1 MSLLLRDNIKSV
13 DEIVGTIPMPKCNS
27 GFWART
33 QILGGYGI
41 TKSDRGFSV
50 LGEQVF
56 ETHNMVP
63 LGGVQYAMCRLF
75 EAQKP
80 DEPRV
85 PTLYED
91 QKLGPIGLPNKFIE
105 NYENYEYPIPA
116 TSGEP
121 QTKSLVYP
129 VGHRV
134 CLFGI
139 GITGSAEN
147 NVTQFPVDYTENSI
161 SLSKITTDGT
171 LLDGVMI
178 PFRYTANELTE
189 AEQTKYFGKKS
200 FENGVV
206 GYYLKAF
213 ETEPIIRH
221 YYKSSDDSEYYD
233 EVNNTVWTSYNTSPI
248 DSFTEIV
255 LKIGKNDVKEWA
267 EATNGLESSKVN
279 TVALFSGDYNPYG
292 YSGLNSMGELVTLP
306 PDYQNVELFSKL
318 TIPTEPLQIN
328 KDLDIIYRVYGC

>member
-1 MSLLLRDNIKSV
+1 M
-13 DEIVGTIPMPKCNS
+13 
-27 GFWART
+27 
-33 QILGGYGI
+33 
-41 TKSDRGFSV
+41 
-50 LGEQVF
+50 
-56 ETHNMVP
+56 
-63 LGGVQYAMCRLF
+63 
-75 EAQKP
+75 
-80 DEPRV
+80 
-85 PTLYED
+85 
-91 QKLGPIGLPNKFIE
+91 
-105 NYENYEYPIPA
+105 
-116 TSGEP
+116 
-121 QTKSLVYP
+121 
-129 VGHRV
+129 
-134 CLFGI
+134 
-139 GITGSAEN
+139 
-147 NVTQFPVDYTENSI
+147 
-161 SLSKITTDGT
+161 
-171 LLDGVMI
+171 
-178 PFRYTANELTE
+178 
-189 AEQTKYFGKKS
+189 
-200 FENGVV
+200 V

-292 YSGLNSMGELVTLP
+292 YSGLNSMGELVALP